1 MSDYKIPI
9 DTFVQETFE
18 CKASVC
24 AILTGAALSF
34 QDIKLQ
40 TRRDKSDLHII
51 AGSTLLSIPLTSI
64 LSIERQTFPDI
75 HTIEYEISTKDG
87 RGITVD
93 VF

>member
-1 MSDYKIPI
+1 MENYKIPI

-18 CKASVC
+18 CKASIC

-51 AGSTLLSIPLTSI
+51 AGSTWLSIPLASI

-75 HTIEYEISTKDG
+75 HTIEYEISARDG
-87 RGITVD
+87 GSITVD
-93 VF
+93 AF

>member
-87 RGITVD
+87 SSITVD

>member
-1 MSDYKIPI
+1 MADYKIPI

-34 QDIKLQ
+34 QDTNLR

-51 AGSTLLSIPLTSI
+51 TGSTWLSIPLASI

-75 HTIEYEISTKDG
+75 HTIEYEISARDG
-87 RGITVD
+87 GSITVD
-93 VF
+93 AF

>member
-1 MSDYKIPI
+1 MADYKIPI

-34 QDIKLQ
+34 QDTNLR

-51 AGSTLLSIPLTSI
+51 AGSTWLSIPLASI

-75 HTIEYEISTKDG
+75 HTIEYEISASDG
-87 RGITVD
+87 GSITVD
-93 VF
+93 AF

>member
-1 MSDYKIPI
+1 MDTHRIAI
-9 DTFVQETFE
+9 DTFITEVFE

-24 AILTGAALSF
+24 AILAGAALSF

-51 AGSTLLSIPLTSI
+51 AGSTLFSVSLASI
-64 LSIERQTFPDI
+64 LRIERQPFPDI
-75 HTIEYEISTKDG
+75 HTIEYEISIKDG
-87 RGITVD
+87 GSITVD

>member
-1 MSDYKIPI
+1 MEDYKISI

-34 QDIKLQ
+34 QDIKLH

-51 AGSTLLSIPLTSI
+51 AGSTWLSVPLASV

-75 HTIEYEISTKDG
+75 HTIEYEISAKDG
-87 RGITVD
+87 SSITVD
-93 VF
+93 AF

>member
-1 MSDYKIPI
+1 MEDYKIPI

-18 CKASVC
+18 CMASVC

-34 QDIKLQ
+34 QDTNLR

-51 AGSTLLSIPLTSI
+51 AGSTWLSITLASI

-87 RGITVD
+87 SSITVD
-93 VF
+93 AF

>member
-9 DTFVQETFE
+9 DTFITETFE

-24 AILTGAALSF
+24 AILAGAALSF
-34 QDIKLQ
+34 QSTNLQ

-64 LSIERQTFPDI
+64 LSMERHTFPDI
-75 HTIEYEISTKDG
+75 HTIEYEISIKDG
-87 RGITVD
+87 GSITVD

>member
-1 MSDYKIPI
+1 MDTHRIAI
-9 DTFVQETFE
+9 DTFITEVFE

-24 AILTGAALSF
+24 AILTGSALSF

-51 AGSTLLSIPLTSI
+51 AGSTWLSIPLASI

-75 HTIEYEISTKDG
+75 HTIEYEISARDG
-87 RGITVD
+87 GSITVD
-93 VF
+93 AF

>member
-1 MSDYKIPI
+1 MDTHRIAI
-9 DTFVQETFE
+9 DTFITEVFE

-24 AILTGAALSF
+24 AILAGAALSF

-51 AGSTLLSIPLTSI
+51 AGSTLFSVSLASI

-75 HTIEYEISTKDG
+75 HTIEYEISIKDG
-87 RGITVD
+87 GSITVD

>member
-1 MSDYKIPI
+1 MADYKIPI

-40 TRRDKSDLHII
+40 ARRDKSELHII
-51 AGSTLLSIPLTSI
+51 AGSTLFSVPLASI

-75 HTIEYEISTKDG
+75 HTIEYEISIKDG
-87 RGITVD
+87 GSITVD
-93 VF
+93 AF

>member
-1 MSDYKIPI
+1 MDTHRIAI
-9 DTFVQETFE
+9 DTFITEVFE

-34 QDIKLQ
+34 QDTNLR

-51 AGSTLLSIPLTSI
+51 AGSTWLSIPLASI

-75 HTIEYEISTKDG
+75 HTIEYEISARDG
-87 RGITVD
+87 GSITVD
-93 VF
+93 AF

>member
-1 MSDYKIPI
+1 MENYKIPI

-34 QDIKLQ
+34 QDTNLR

-51 AGSTLLSIPLTSI
+51 AGSTWLSIPLASI
-64 LSIERQTFPDI
+64 LSIERQPFPDI
-75 HTIEYEISTKDG
+75 HTIECEISIKDG
-87 RGITVD
+87 GSITVD
-93 VF
+93 AF